1 MFDVGFAE
9 IMLIGIVSL
18 VVIGPE
24 RLPAVART
32 VGLWVGKMRRFVTGV
47 KSDFAKELES
57 GDLHKLIGDQRDQIN
72 ELRGIV
78 ETARGDLKSAS
89 SKIVKDTSSSLDEL
103 KKEVDGAKES
113 VSDIG
118 DSMKKTVS
126 PAAASV
132 MVDGNGEFIEQS
144 DDASESN
151 ENKNTDDDSASGT
164 GS

>member
-9 IMLIGIVSL
+9 VMLIGIVSL

-47 KSDFAKELES
+47 KADFAKELES
-57 GDLHKLIGDQRDQIN
+57 GDLQKLIGDQREQIN
-72 ELRGIV
+72 ELKGLV
-78 ETARGDLKSAS
+78 ESARGDLKEAS

-103 KKEVDGAKES
+103 KKDVDSAKQS
-113 VSDIG
+113 VAQIG
-118 DSMKKTVS
+118 DSLENES
-126 PAAASV
+126 SGSGSQDNPA
-132 MVDGNGEFIEQS
+132 MDG
-144 DDASESN
+144 DTSN
-151 ENKNTDDDSASGT
+151 TKT